1 MQFATAPTEPAID
14 AVKDAERSVFWLDRP
29 ERPEALGPVTAP
41 IDADLVIVGAGFT
54 GLWTALLAHDVDP
67 DRKIVVIERTRVADG
82 GTGRNGGFLAA
93 SITHGFGN
101 GLSRWP
107 KELPTL
113 LTMGQRNLEDIET
126 FVKLNGIDCD
136 FRRAGEIDIAVA
148 EHQVDELRET
158 VRDMRDFGLDVDFVD
173 ADELQ
178 ASIHSPSYLAGLRDM
193 SSVALVDPAKLA
205 WGLLATARLRGI
217 EVYEN
222 TEITDFSDDHDR
234 VTFSTRHH
242 SITAQRA
249 VIATNAFPSL
259 IPAVRHRIV
268 PVYDYVLMTEP
279 LTDSQWESIGWLGR
293 EGLSDSGNQF
303 HYYRPTEDGRILW
316 GGYDAV
322 YHPGSGFGPQ
332 FENDDASYQRL
343 ATHFLQTFPQL
354 EGVRFSHAWGGAID
368 TCSRFTAFWGTE
380 AAGKIAYVAGFTGLG
395 VGASRFAAQVTLD
408 LLDGHDTARTRLEMV
423 HSKPIPFPPEPLRTL
438 GIKWT
443 TTSLQKADAK
453 GGKRNLWLRTLDRL
467 GLGFD
472 S

>member
-1 MQFATAPTEPAID
+1 MQFATAPTQTAID
-14 AVKDAERSVFWLDRP
+14 AVKDAERSVYWLDRP
-29 ERPEALGPVTAP
+29 ERPAALPPVTKN

-67 DRKIVVIERTRVADG
+67 DRDIVVIERTRVADG
-82 GTGRNGGFLAA
+82 GTGRNGGFVAA

-107 KELPTL
+107 EELPAL
-113 LTMGQRNLEDIET
+113 LTMGQQNLEDIET
-126 FVKLNGIDCD
+126 FVKLNSIDCD
-136 FRRAGEIDIAVA
+136 FRRVGEIDVAVA
-148 EHQVDELRET
+148 EHQVDELREA
-158 VRDMRDFGLDVDFVD
+158 VRDMKAFGLDVDFMD
-173 ADELQ
+173 ADEIQ
-178 ASIHSPSYLAGLRDM
+178 AHIKSPTYLAGLRDRA
-193 SSVALVDPAKLA
+193 SVALADPAKLA

-217 EVYEN
+217 RVFEN
-222 TEITDFSDDHDR
+222 TEIVDYEDAHDR
-234 VTFSTRHH
+234 VVFSTEHH
-242 SITAQRA
+242 RITAQKA
-249 VIATNAFPSL
+249 IIATNAFPSL
-259 IPAVRHRIV
+259 IPAVRHRVV

-279 LTDSQWESIGWLGR
+279 LTDSQWSDLGWTNR
-293 EGLSDSGNQF
+293 EGLSDAGNQF
-303 HYYRPTEDGRILW
+303 HYYRPTADGRILW

-322 YHPGSGFGPQ
+322 YHSGNGFGPQ
-332 FENDDASYQRL
+332 FDNDDESYERL

-354 EGVRFSHAWGGAID
+354 EGIRFTHAWGGAID

-380 AAGKIAYVAGFTGLG
+380 AGGKVAYVAGFTGLG
-395 VGASRFAAQVTLD
+395 VGASRFAGQVTLD

-423 HSKPIPFPPEPLRTL
+423 QSKPLPFPPEPLRTL

-443 TTSLQKADAK
+443 TMSLQRADAK